1 MIIISTYL
9 SRHWLRLCV
18 CSRACD
24 RERACVR
31 VCVRVLMCVR
41 EYVLVHVPCHFL
53 SYISYKIQYL
63 YFLPLTK
70 FTCCRYINLTDS
82 VLRIIESTKSPV
94 ETNPLAFSFLP
105 MRTLTAKKIER
116 EKDTHAHSQ
125 THMHVHTHKVK
136 KPNTQYTLKHTKQAL
151 RSHACTLIS
160 HSLLLDTCHS
170 ANYLH
175 YCSRIRFLSF
185 LSNWLSH
192 ETSSNEFENVSYINS
207 QTR

>member
-1 MIIISTYL
+1 MCVYDYHIDVSVKTL
-9 SRHWLRLCV
+9 APFVCV

-136 KPNTQYTLKHTKQAL
+136 KPNTQYTLKHSNKRYVHTHAL
-151 RSHACTLIS
+151 PYLIHFYWTHVIQQTIYIIAHVFVS
-160 HSLLLDTCHS
+160 SLS
-170 ANYLH
+170 
-175 YCSRIRFLSF
+175 
-185 LSNWLSH
+185 
-192 ETSSNEFENVSYINS
+192 
-207 QTR
+207 